1 MTEAL
6 KVKDEGIRGGGG
18 GGRNAIASAFGKF
31 GEYPRRWK
39 LFFHE
44 VRSEMAKVVWPS
56 RQDVISMT
64 GVVIVTVA
72 FFGVFFL
79 LTDTTFSYLETL
91 VLNYFKH

>member
-1 MTEAL
+1 MAEAVKL
-6 KVKDEGIRGGGG
+6 KEEHESGGGPSLSVPG
-18 GGRNAIASAFGKF
+18 PLRRI

-39 LFFHE
+39 LFLHD
-44 VRSEMAKVVWPS
+44 VRTEMAKVVWPS
-56 RQDVISMT
+56 KQEVISMT

-72 FFGVFFL
+72 FFGLFFL